1 MAERLYDSDEIAAGL
16 PQFHQKLREE
26 TGYTGQ
32 FKAEP
37 LEANRFKAYML
48 ANPGLQSQVDTL
60 AAQFNAGD
68 FAVTPMPADNIGP
81 TQLRDIQSDVT
92 DITGDVGT
100 LTTGQAGLMT
110 GQQNL
115 QTGVTGL
122 TGDVGALQTDVT
134 NLTGDV
140 GRVQEGVTGLGTQV
154 GTVQEGVTGLETA
167 VGTPGEGQTDLF
179 AGQRGLMSEVG
190 DVGTQVAD
198 VSGQVGAVQTGVT
211 GLEQAVGTPAE
222 GDPRTLFAGQQT
234 LLGGQDRLGREI
246 GGGVDRL
253 TGEITNV
260 GADLTA
266 LQRASDAYQREAQ
279 RQRTL
284 AAQAGQTGREQL
296 QRQVA
301 GVGQQ
306 ANRVAEAQ
314 AAQRLAATPR
324 GMMQMATGVAPTA
337 GPQIAAQTAQAAQ
350 QGFRPPAQ
358 GVPAPVSPLGPQ
370 AQDPRDLVTQL
381 QQLQAQQ
388 AGLMA
393 QLGI

>member
-1 MAERLYDSDEIAAGL
+1 MARSFGQNVALN
-16 PQFHQKLREE
+16 QKLARALPGF
-26 TGYTGQ
+26 TGDFGGGRLQAYLEGAGRDEQ
-32 FKAEP
+32 MKADAVLRSEG
-37 LEANRFKAYML
+37 F
-48 ANPGLQSQVDTL
+48 
-60 AAQFNAGD
+60 GD
-68 FAVTPMPADNIGP
+68 FAFETVRGGYSPAPTPTTTTTTPTPAATTTTPQAVDFSPVT
-81 TQLRDIQSDVT
+81 TQLTPI
-92 DITGDVGT
+92 
-100 LTTGQAGLMT
+100 
-110 GQQNL
+110 

-122 TGDVGALQTDVT
+122 AGDVGALQSD
-134 NLTGDV
+134 
-140 GRVQEGVTGLGTQV
+140 VTGLTTDV
-154 GTVQEGVTGLETA
+154 GTVQEGVTGLGTA
-167 VGTPGEGQTDLF
+167 IGQPVGEQTDLF
-179 AGQRGLMSEVG
+179 AGQRGLMS
-190 DVGTQVAD
+190 DI
-198 VSGQVGAVQTGVT
+198 GQVQTDVT
-211 GLEQAVGTPAE
+211 GLEQAVGTPEE
-222 GDPRTLFAGQQT
+222 GDPRTLFAGQRSLMGEQT
-234 LLGGQDRLGREI
+234 RLGEKI

-279 RQRTL
+279 RQRAL

-296 QRQVA
+296 ERQVA

-306 ANRVAEAQ
+306 ANRLAEAQ

-324 GMMQMATGVAPTA
+324 GMMQMGTGVAPTA
-337 GPQIAAQTAQAAQ
+337 GPQLAAQTAQAAQ

-381 QQLQAQQ
+381 QRLQAQQ

>member
-1 MAERLYDSDEIAAGL
+1 MVAFNE
-16 PQFHQKLREE
+16 Q
-26 TGYTGQ
+26 
-32 FKAEP
+32 
-37 LEANRFKAYML
+37 AYL
-48 ANPGLQSQVDTL
+48 DANPDVK
-60 AAQFNAGD
+60 AAVFAGTIASGAD
-68 FAVTPMPADNIGP
+68 HYRLFGMSEGRDIGSTSPPTPTPMPE
-81 TQLRDIQSDVT
+81 LKDIQADVT
-92 DITGDVGT
+92 GITGDVGT
-100 LTTGQAGLMT
+100 LTTGQAGLMS
-110 GQQNL
+110 GQQAL
-115 QTGVTGL
+115 QTGQAG
-122 TGDVGALQTDVT
+122 LQT
-134 NLTGDV
+134 GIA
-140 GRVQEGVTGLGTQV
+140 
-154 GTVQEGVTGLETA
+154 GLETGQTGLQA
-167 VGTPGEGQTDLF
+167 GQADLAAGQTGLATGQAGLATGIGEVGT
-179 AGQRGLMSEVG
+179 AVG
-190 DVGTQVAD
+190 DVSTQLTGVGA
-198 VSGQVGAVQTGVT
+198 QVGDVQTGVT
-211 GLEQAVGTPAE
+211 GLGAAIGAPAE
-222 GDPRTLFAGQQT
+222 GDPRTLFAGQAGLMAGQT
-234 LLGGQDRLGREI
+234 QLGEQI

-306 ANRVAEAQ
+306 ANRLAEAQ

-324 GMMQMATGVAPTA
+324 GMMQMGTGVAPTA
-337 GPQIAAQTAQAAQ
+337 GPQLAAQTAQAAQ

>member
-1 MAERLYDSDEIAAGL
+1 MAQDFGKNVELNKALAL
-16 PQFHQKLREE
+16 A
-26 TGYTGQ
+26 TGYTGDFGGPDAGYRKFLEQADQETRDISDRILRNQGGRFVDFQ
-32 FKAEP
+32 FS
-37 LEANRFKAYML
+37 RQ
-48 ANPGLQSQVDTL
+48 NPPQPVSDPAPATATTTTPQAVD
-60 AAQFNAGD
+60 FSP
-68 FAVTPMPADNIGP
+68 VT
-81 TQLRDIQSDVT
+81 TQLTPI
-92 DITGDVGT
+92 
-100 LTTGQAGLMT
+100 
-110 GQQNL
+110 

-122 TGDVGALQTDVT
+122 AGDVGALQSD
-134 NLTGDV
+134 
-140 GRVQEGVTGLGTQV
+140 VTGLTTDV
-154 GTVQEGVTGLETA
+154 GTVQEGVTGLGTA
-167 VGTPGEGQTDLF
+167 IGQPVGEQTDLF
-179 AGQRGLMSEVG
+179 AGQRGLMS
-190 DVGTQVAD
+190 DI
-198 VSGQVGAVQTGVT
+198 GQVQTDVT
-211 GLEQAVGTPAE
+211 GLEQAVGTPEE
-222 GDPRTLFAGQQT
+222 GDPRTLFAGQRSLMGEQT
-234 LLGGQDRLGREI
+234 RLGEKI

-279 RQRTL
+279 RQRSL

-296 QRQVA
+296 ERQVA

-306 ANRVAEAQ
+306 ANRLAEAQ
-314 AAQRLAATPR
+314 AAQRLAAPPR
-324 GMMQMATGVAPTA
+324 GMLQMATGVAPTA
-337 GPQIAAQTAQAAQ
+337 GPQLAAQTAQAAQ

>member
-1 MAERLYDSDEIAAGL
+1 MAQDFGQNVELNRALAAATGFTGDFGGGNYRRFLEQADPETRAISDAILRRTPGFADFQFDTRKGGRSDRADFAYVPPQGRIQPYPMPSMQDVELATQAGQAGL
-16 PQFHQKLREE
+16 MSGQEALR
-26 TGYTGQ
+26 
-32 FKAEP
+32 
-37 LEANRFKAYML
+37 
-48 ANPGLQSQVDTL
+48 
-60 AAQFNAGD
+60 
-68 FAVTPMPADNIGP
+68 
-81 TQLRDIQSDVT
+81 
-92 DITGDVGT
+92 
-100 LTTGQAGLMT
+100 TGQAGL
-110 GQQNL
+110 
-115 QTGVTGL
+115 QTGI
-122 TGDVGALQTDVT
+122 
-134 NLTGDV
+134 
-140 GRVQEGVTGLGTQV
+140 
-154 GTVQEGVTGLETA
+154 TGLETGQAGLQAGQADLAAGQTGLATGQAGLATGIGEVGTA
-167 VGTPGEGQTDLF
+167 VGDVSTQLTG
-179 AGQRGLMSEVG
+179 
-190 DVGTQVAD
+190 VGTQVAD
-198 VSGQVGAVQTGVT
+198 VGTRVEGVGAAVGDVQTGVT
-211 GLEQAVGTPAE
+211 GLGAAIGAPAE
-222 GDPRTLFAGQQT
+222 GDPRTLFAGQAGLMAGQT
-234 LLGGQDRLGREI
+234 QLGEQI

-306 ANRVAEAQ
+306 ANRLAEAQ

-324 GMMQMATGVAPTA
+324 GMMQMGTGGAPTA
-337 GPQIAAQTAQAAQ
+337 GPQLAAQTAQAAQ

>member
-1 MAERLYDSDEIAAGL
+1 MATRLYDTKEIEAGL
-16 PQFHQKLREE
+16 PQFHQKLREA

-32 FKAEP
+32 FKVDP
-37 LEANRFKAYML
+37 TQTFQQFMSANQ
-48 ANPGLQSQVDTL
+48 GLQSQVDTL

-68 FAVTPMPADNIGP
+68 FAPSPPSDTTPATTTTTTPAATTTTPQAVDFSPVT
-81 TQLRDIQSDVT
+81 TQLTPI
-92 DITGDVGT
+92 
-100 LTTGQAGLMT
+100 
-110 GQQNL
+110 

-122 TGDVGALQTDVT
+122 AGDVGALQSD
-134 NLTGDV
+134 
-140 GRVQEGVTGLGTQV
+140 VTGLTTDV
-154 GTVQEGVTGLETA
+154 GTVQEGVTGLGTA
-167 VGTPGEGQTDLF
+167 IGQPVGEQTDLF
-179 AGQRGLMSEVG
+179 AGQRGLMS
-190 DVGTQVAD
+190 DI
-198 VSGQVGAVQTGVT
+198 GQVQTDVT
-211 GLEQAVGTPAE
+211 GLEQAVGTPEE
-222 GDPRTLFAGQQT
+222 GDPRTLFAGQRSLMGEQT
-234 LLGGQDRLGREI
+234 RLGEKI

-279 RQRTL
+279 RQRSL

-296 QRQVA
+296 ERQVA

-306 ANRVAEAQ
+306 ANRLAEAQ

-337 GPQIAAQTAQAAQ
+337 GPQLAAQTAQAAQ

>member
-1 MAERLYDSDEIAAGL
+1 MAQDFGQNVELNKLLAAA
-16 PQFHQKLREE
+16 
-26 TGYTGQ
+26 TGFDKDFGGGEYRR
-32 FKAEP
+32 F
-37 LEANRFKAYML
+37 LEQ
-48 ANPGLQSQVDTL
+48 ANPETRAISDAILRNQADPRFATYQFSQQNPSQT
-60 AAQFNAGD
+60 
-68 FAVTPMPADNIGP
+68 VTPFPDDLTTTTPQDIDFSP
-81 TQLRDIQSDVT
+81 VTTQLTPIQTGVT
-92 DITGDVGT
+92 G
-100 LTTGQAGLMT
+100 LTAGQAGLMT

-122 TGDVGALQTDVT
+122 TGDVGT
-134 NLTGDV
+134 
-140 GRVQEGVTGLGTQV
+140 VQEGVTGLGTAIGQPV
-154 GTVQEGVTGLETA
+154 GE
-167 VGTPGEGQTDLF
+167 QTDLF

-190 DVGTQVAD
+190 DVGTQVAG
-198 VSGQVGAVQTGVT
+198 VGGQVGAVQTGVT
-211 GLEQAVGTPAE
+211 GLEQAVGAPAE
-222 GDPRTLFAGQQT
+222 GDPRTLFAGQRGLAAGQD
-234 LLGGQDRLGREI
+234 LLGQQI

-279 RQRTL
+279 RQRRL

-296 QRQVA
+296 ERQVA

-314 AAQRLAATPR
+314 AAQRAAATPR
-324 GMMQMATGVAPTA
+324 GMMQMGTGVAPTA

>member
-1 MAERLYDSDEIAAGL
+1 MARTYSMDEIQAGL

-32 FKAEP
+32 FKADP
-37 LEANRFKAYML
+37 TQTFQQFML

-60 AAQFNAGD
+60 ANQFNAGD
-68 FAVTPMPADNIGP
+68 FASSPASDTTPTTTTTTTTPAATATTTPQAVDFSPVT
-81 TQLRDIQSDVT
+81 TQLTPI
-92 DITGDVGT
+92 
-100 LTTGQAGLMT
+100 
-110 GQQNL
+110 

-122 TGDVGALQTDVT
+122 AGDVGALQSDVTGLTTDVST
-134 NLTGDV
+134 
-140 GRVQEGVTGLGTQV
+140 VQEGVTGLGTAIGQPV
-154 GTVQEGVTGLETA
+154 GE
-167 VGTPGEGQTDLF
+167 QTDLF

-190 DVGTQVAD
+190 DVGTQVAGVGD
-198 VSGQVGAVQTGVT
+198 QVGAVQTGVT
-211 GLEQAVGTPAE
+211 GLEQAVGTPEE
-222 GDPRTLFAGQQT
+222 GDPRTLFEGQSG
-234 LLGGQDRLGREI
+234 LMAGQDRLGQQI

>member
-1 MAERLYDSDEIAAGL
+1 MAQDFGKNVELNKLLAAA
-16 PQFHQKLREE
+16 
-26 TGYTGQ
+26 TGYTGDFGGPNGKYRQ
-32 FKAEP
+32 FLKQADPETRAISDAILRNQADP
-37 LEANRFKAYML
+37 RFATY
-48 ANPGLQSQVDTL
+48 QFSQQYPSET
-60 AAQFNAGD
+60 
-68 FAVTPMPADNIGP
+68 VTPMPEVEITTTPQDVDFSP
-81 TQLRDIQSDVT
+81 VTTQLTPI
-92 DITGDVGT
+92 
-100 LTTGQAGLMT
+100 
-110 GQQNL
+110 

-122 TGDVGALQTDVT
+122 AGDVGTLQSD
-134 NLTGDV
+134 
-140 GRVQEGVTGLGTQV
+140 VTGLTTDV
-154 GTVQEGVTGLETA
+154 GTVQEGVTGLGTA
-167 VGTPGEGQTDLF
+167 IGQPVGEQTDLF

-190 DVGTQVAD
+190 DVGTQVEGVGTQVEGVGTQVAG
-198 VSGQVGAVQTGVT
+198 VGTQVGGVQTGVT
-211 GLEQAVGTPAE
+211 DLKEAVGTPAE
-222 GDPRTLFAGQQT
+222 GDPRTLFAGQAGLMAGQT
-234 LLGGQDRLGREI
+234 QLGEQI

-296 QRQVA
+296 ERQVA

-306 ANRVAEAQ
+306 ANRLAEAQ

-324 GMMQMATGVAPTA
+324 GMMQMGTGVAPTA

-381 QQLQAQQ
+381 QKLQAQQ

>member
-1 MAERLYDSDEIAAGL
+1 MVAFNE
-16 PQFHQKLREE
+16 Q
-26 TGYTGQ
+26 
-32 FKAEP
+32 
-37 LEANRFKAYML
+37 AYL
-48 ANPGLQSQVDTL
+48 DANPDVK
-60 AAQFNAGD
+60 AAVFAGTIASGAD
-68 FAVTPMPADNIGP
+68 HYRLFGMSEGRDIGSTSPPTPTPMPE
-81 TQLRDIQSDVT
+81 LKDIQADVT
-92 DITGDVGT
+92 GITGDVGT
-100 LTTGQAGLMT
+100 LTTGQAGLMS
-110 GQQNL
+110 GQQAL
-115 QTGVTGL
+115 QTGQAG
-122 TGDVGALQTDVT
+122 LQT
-134 NLTGDV
+134 GIA
-140 GRVQEGVTGLGTQV
+140 
-154 GTVQEGVTGLETA
+154 GLETGQTGLQAGQADLAAGQTGLATGQAGLATGIGEVGTA
-167 VGTPGEGQTDLF
+167 VGDVSTQLTG
-179 AGQRGLMSEVG
+179 
-190 DVGTQVAD
+190 VGTQVAD
-198 VSGQVGAVQTGVT
+198 VGTRVEGVGAQVGDVQTGVT
-211 GLEQAVGTPAE
+211 GLGAAIGAPAE
-222 GDPRTLFAGQQT
+222 GDPRTLFAGQAGLMAGQT
-234 LLGGQDRLGREI
+234 QLGEQI

-306 ANRVAEAQ
+306 ANRLAEAQ

-337 GPQIAAQTAQAAQ
+337 GPQLAAQTAQAAQ

>member
-1 MAERLYDSDEIAAGL
+1 MERSFGQNVALNQKLAQALPGFTGDFGGGRLQAYLEGAGRDAQIAADAVL
-16 PQFHQKLREE
+16 Q
-26 TGYTGQ
+26 
-32 FKAEP
+32 AEG
-37 LEANRFKAYML
+37 F
-48 ANPGLQSQVDTL
+48 
-60 AAQFNAGD
+60 GD
-68 FAVTPMPADNIGP
+68 FSYGTNVGYSPASTQATTTTTTTPAATTTTPQAIDFSPVT
-81 TQLRDIQSDVT
+81 TQLTPI
-92 DITGDVGT
+92 
-100 LTTGQAGLMT
+100 
-110 GQQNL
+110 

-122 TGDVGALQTDVT
+122 AGD
-134 NLTGDV
+134 
-140 GRVQEGVTGLGTQV
+140 V
-154 GTVQEGVTGLETA
+154 GTVQAGVTGLETA
-167 VGTPGEGQTDLF
+167 VGTPGAGQTDLF
-179 AGQRGLMSEVG
+179 AGQQGLMSEVG
-190 DVGTQVAD
+190 DVGTQVAG
-198 VSGQVGAVQTGVT
+198 VGTQVGGVQTGVT
-211 GLEQAVGTPAE
+211 DLKEAVGTPEE
-222 GDPRTLFAGQQT
+222 GDPRTLFEGQSGLMAGQD
-234 LLGGQDRLGREI
+234 LLGQRI

-337 GPQIAAQTAQAAQ
+337 GPQLAAQTAQAAQ

>member
-1 MAERLYDSDEIAAGL
+1 MAKRLYDTKEIEAGL

-37 LEANRFKAYML
+37 LDANKFQAYML

-68 FAVTPMPADNIGP
+68 FAPSPSSDTTPATTTTTTPAATTTTTPQAVDFSPVT
-81 TQLRDIQSDVT
+81 TQLTPI
-92 DITGDVGT
+92 
-100 LTTGQAGLMT
+100 
-110 GQQNL
+110 

-122 TGDVGALQTDVT
+122 AGDVGTLQSDVT
-134 NLTGDV
+134 DLTGDV
-140 GRVQEGVTGLGTQV
+140 G
-154 GTVQEGVTGLETA
+154 TVQAGVTGLETA
-167 VGTPGEGQTDLF
+167 VGTPGAGQTDLF
-179 AGQRGLMSEVG
+179 AGQQGLMSEVG
-190 DVGTQVAD
+190 DVGTQVEG
-198 VSGQVGAVQTGVT
+198 VGTQVGGVQTDVT
-211 GLEQAVGTPAE
+211 DLKEAVGTPEE
-222 GDPRTLFAGQQT
+222 GDPRTLFEGQSGLMAGQD
-234 LLGGQDRLGREI
+234 LLGQQI

-337 GPQIAAQTAQAAQ
+337 GPQLAAQTAQAAQ

>member
-1 MAERLYDSDEIAAGL
+1 MAKRLYDTDEIEAGL

-37 LEANRFKAYML
+37 LDANKFQAYML

-68 FAVTPMPADNIGP
+68 FAPSPPSDTTPATTTTTTPAATTTTPQAVDFSPVT
-81 TQLRDIQSDVT
+81 TQLTPI
-92 DITGDVGT
+92 
-100 LTTGQAGLMT
+100 
-110 GQQNL
+110 

-122 TGDVGALQTDVT
+122 AGDVGALQSD
-134 NLTGDV
+134 
-140 GRVQEGVTGLGTQV
+140 VTGLTTDV
-154 GTVQEGVTGLETA
+154 GTVQEGVTGLGTA
-167 VGTPGEGQTDLF
+167 IGQPVGEQTDLF
-179 AGQRGLMSEVG
+179 AGQRGLMS
-190 DVGTQVAD
+190 DI
-198 VSGQVGAVQTGVT
+198 GQVQTDVT
-211 GLEQAVGTPAE
+211 GLEQAVGTPEE
-222 GDPRTLFAGQQT
+222 GDPRTLFAGQRSLMGEQT
-234 LLGGQDRLGREI
+234 RLGEKI

-279 RQRTL
+279 RQRSL

-296 QRQVA
+296 ERQVA

-306 ANRVAEAQ
+306 ANRLAEAQ

-337 GPQIAAQTAQAAQ
+337 GPQLAAQTAQAAQ

>member
-1 MAERLYDSDEIAAGL
+1 MAERTYSVAEVEAGL
-16 PQFHQKLREE
+16 PQFHQKLREQ

-32 FKAEP
+32 FKADP
-37 LEANRFKAYML
+37 TQTFQQFMSANQ
-48 ANPGLQSQVDTL
+48 GLQSQVDTL

-81 TQLRDIQSDVT
+81 TQLQDIQQGVT
-92 DITGDVGT
+92 GITGDVGT
-100 LTTGQAGLMT
+100 LTTGQAGLMS
-110 GQQNL
+110 GQQAL
-115 QTGVTGL
+115 QTGQAG
-122 TGDVGALQTDVT
+122 LQT
-134 NLTGDV
+134 GI
-140 GRVQEGVTGLGTQV
+140 
-154 GTVQEGVTGLETA
+154 TGLETGQAGLQAGQADLAAGQTGLATGQAGLATGIGEVGTA
-167 VGTPGEGQTDLF
+167 VGDVSTQLTG
-179 AGQRGLMSEVG
+179 
-190 DVGTQVAD
+190 VGTQVAD
-198 VSGQVGAVQTGVT
+198 VGTRVEGVGAQVGDVQTGVT
-211 GLEQAVGTPAE
+211 GLGAAIGAPAE
-222 GDPRTLFAGQQT
+222 GDPRTLFAGQAGLMAGQT
-234 LLGGQDRLGREI
+234 QLGEQI

-279 RQRTL
+279 RQRTM

-337 GPQIAAQTAQAAQ
+337 GPQLAAQTAQAAQ

>member
-1 MAERLYDSDEIAAGL
+1 MTVFNE
-16 PQFHQKLREE
+16 Q
-26 TGYTGQ
+26 
-32 FKAEP
+32 
-37 LEANRFKAYML
+37 AYL
-48 ANPGLQSQVDTL
+48 DANPDVKAAVEAGTIASGADHYKLFGMSEGRDIGSTQATTQTVD
-60 AAQFNAGD
+60 
-68 FAVTPMPADNIGP
+68 P
-81 TQLRDIQSDVT
+81 TQLQTIQQGVT
-92 DITGDVGT
+92 GITGDVGT

-122 TGDVGALQTDVT
+122 RGDVGALQSDVTGLTTDVGT
-134 NLTGDV
+134 
-140 GRVQEGVTGLGTQV
+140 VQEGVTGLGTQV
-154 GTVQEGVTGLETA
+154 GTVQEGVTGLGTA
-167 VGTPGEGQTDLF
+167 IGQPGEGQTNLF
-179 AGQRGLMSEVG
+179 AGQRGLMTEVG
-190 DVGTQVAD
+190 DVGTQVAG
-198 VSGQVGAVQTGVT
+198 VGTQVGGVQTGVT
-211 GLEQAVGTPAE
+211 GLEQAVGAPAE
-222 GDPRTLFAGQQT
+222 GDPRTLFAGQRG
-234 LLGGQDRLGREI
+234 LAAGQDRLGQQI

-301 GVGQQ
+301 SVGQQ

-337 GPQIAAQTAQAAQ
+337 GPQLAAQTAQAAQ

>member
-1 MAERLYDSDEIAAGL
+1 MAERTYSVTEIEQGL

-32 FKAEP
+32 FRAEP
-37 LEANRFKAYML
+37 TTADRFQYYMID
-48 ANPGLQSQVDTL
+48 NPGLQSQVDTL
-60 AAQFNAGD
+60 TAQFNAGNFAETDSDTTPTTTTDTTTTPQAID
-68 FAVTPMPADNIGP
+68 FSPVT
-81 TQLRDIQSDVT
+81 TQLTPI
-92 DITGDVGT
+92 
-100 LTTGQAGLMT
+100 
-110 GQQNL
+110 

-122 TGDVGALQTDVT
+122 EGDVGTLQSDVT
-134 NLTGDV
+134 DLTGD
-140 GRVQEGVTGLGTQV
+140 V

-167 VGTPGEGQTDLF
+167 VGTPGAGQTDLFAGQQGLMGALGAPAEGQTDLF
-179 AGQRGLMSEVG
+179 AGQQGLMS
-190 DVGTQVAD
+190 DI
-198 VSGQVGAVQTGVT
+198 GQVQ
-211 GLEQAVGTPAE
+211 QAVGAPAE
-222 GDPRTLFAGQQT
+222 GDPRTLFAGQGALAT
-234 LLGGQDRLGREI
+234 GQDRLGQRI

-279 RQRTL
+279 RQRSL

-296 QRQVA
+296 ERQVA

-306 ANRVAEAQ
+306 TNRVAEAQ

-337 GPQIAAQTAQAAQ
+337 GPQLAAQTAQAAQ

-381 QQLQAQQ
+381 QKLQAQQ

>member
-1 MAERLYDSDEIAAGL
+1 MSRSFGKNVALNQKLAQALPGFSGDFGGGRLQAYLEGAGRDAQIAADAVLQAEG
-16 PQFHQKLREE
+16 FGDYSYG
-26 TGYTGQ
+26 TNVGYSPAATASPAPAQ
-32 FKAEP
+32 ITE
-37 LEANRFKAYML
+37 
-48 ANPGLQSQVDTL
+48 LQ
-60 AAQFNAGD
+60 
-68 FAVTPMPADNIGP
+68 
-81 TQLRDIQSDVT
+81 
-92 DITGDVGT
+92 GDVGGIQT
-100 LTTGQAGLMT
+100 DVTGLTAGQAGLMT

-140 GRVQEGVTGLGTQV
+140 GTVQEGVTGLGTAIGQPV
-154 GTVQEGVTGLETA
+154 GE
-167 VGTPGEGQTDLF
+167 QTDLF

-190 DVGTQVAD
+190 DVGTQVEG
-198 VSGQVGAVQTGVT
+198 VGTQVGDVQTGVT
-211 GLEQAVGTPAE
+211 GLEQAVGAPAE

-234 LLGGQDRLGREI
+234 LLGGQDRLGQEI

-296 QRQVA
+296 ERQVA

-306 ANRVAEAQ
+306 ANRLAEAQ

-324 GMMQMATGVAPTA
+324 GMMQMGTGVAPTA

-370 AQDPRDLVTQL
+370 AQDPRDLLTQL

>member
-1 MAERLYDSDEIAAGL
+1 MVAFNE
-16 PQFHQKLREE
+16 Q
-26 TGYTGQ
+26 
-32 FKAEP
+32 
-37 LEANRFKAYML
+37 AYL
-48 ANPGLQSQVDTL
+48 DANPDVK
-60 AAQFNAGD
+60 AAVFAGTIASGAD
-68 FAVTPMPADNIGP
+68 HYRLFGMSEGRDIGSTSPPTPTPMPE
-81 TQLRDIQSDVT
+81 LKDIQADVT
-92 DITGDVGT
+92 GITGDVGT
-100 LTTGQAGLMT
+100 LTTGQAGLMS
-110 GQQNL
+110 GQQAL
-115 QTGVTGL
+115 QTGQAG
-122 TGDVGALQTDVT
+122 LQT
-134 NLTGDV
+134 GIA
-140 GRVQEGVTGLGTQV
+140 
-154 GTVQEGVTGLETA
+154 GLETGQTGLQA
-167 VGTPGEGQTDLF
+167 GQADLAAGQTGLATGQAGLATGIGEVGT
-179 AGQRGLMSEVG
+179 AVG
-190 DVGTQVAD
+190 DVSTQLTGVGA
-198 VSGQVGAVQTGVT
+198 QVGDVQTGVT
-211 GLEQAVGTPAE
+211 GLGAAIGAPAE
-222 GDPRTLFAGQQT
+222 GDPRTLFAGQAGLMAGQT
-234 LLGGQDRLGREI
+234 QLGEQI

-279 RQRTL
+279 RQRSL

-296 QRQVA
+296 ERQVA

-314 AAQRLAATPR
+314 AAQRAAATPR
-324 GMMQMATGVAPTA
+324 GMMQMGTGVAPTA

>member
-1 MAERLYDSDEIAAGL
+1 MAERTYSVTEIEQGL

-32 FKAEP
+32 FRAEP
-37 LEANRFKAYML
+37 TTADRFQYYML
-48 ANPGLQSQVDTL
+48 DNPGLQSQVDTL

-68 FAVTPMPADNIGP
+68 FAVTASDTTPTTTTTTTTPAATTTTPQDVDFSP
-81 TQLRDIQSDVT
+81 VTTQLTPI
-92 DITGDVGT
+92 
-100 LTTGQAGLMT
+100 
-110 GQQNL
+110 

-122 TGDVGALQTDVT
+122 AGDVST
-134 NLTGDV
+134 
-140 GRVQEGVTGLGTQV
+140 VQEGVTGLGT
-154 GTVQEGVTGLETA
+154 A
-167 VGTPGEGQTDLF
+167 VGTPGAGQTDLF

-190 DVGTQVAD
+190 DVGTQVAG
-198 VSGQVGAVQTGVT
+198 VGTQVAGVGTQVGGVQTDVT
-211 GLEQAVGTPAE
+211 DLKEAVGTPEE
-222 GDPRTLFAGQQT
+222 GDPRTLFEGQSGLMAGQD
-234 LLGGQDRLGREI
+234 LLGQRI

-279 RQRTL
+279 RQRSL

-337 GPQIAAQTAQAAQ
+337 GPQLAAQTAQAAQ

>member
-1 MAERLYDSDEIAAGL
+1 MRLL
-16 PQFHQKLREE
+16 
-26 TGYTGQ
+26 
-32 FKAEP
+32 
-37 LEANRFKAYML
+37 
-48 ANPGLQSQVDTL
+48 
-60 AAQFNAGD
+60 
-68 FAVTPMPADNIGP
+68 
-81 TQLRDIQSDVT
+81 
-92 DITGDVGT
+92 
-100 LTTGQAGLMT
+100 
-110 GQQNL
+110 
-115 QTGVTGL
+115 TGV
-122 TGDVGALQTDVT
+122 GA
-134 NLTGDV
+134 
-140 GRVQEGVTGLGTQV
+140 QV
-154 GTVQEGVTGLETA
+154 G
-167 VGTPGEGQTDLF
+167 D
-179 AGQRGLMSEVG
+179 
-190 DVGTQVAD
+190 
-198 VSGQVGAVQTGVT
+198 VQTGVT
-211 GLEQAVGTPAE
+211 GLGAAIGAPAE
-222 GDPRTLFAGQQT
+222 GDPRTLFAGQAGLMAGQT
-234 LLGGQDRLGREI
+234 QLGEQI

-306 ANRVAEAQ
+306 ANRLAEAQ

-324 GMMQMATGVAPTA
+324 GMMQMGTGVAPTA
-337 GPQIAAQTAQAAQ
+337 GPQLAAQTAQAAQ

>member
-1 MAERLYDSDEIAAGL
+1 MSRSFGQNVELNKKLARALPGFTGDFGGGRLQAYLEGAGRDEQMKADAV
-16 PQFHQKLREE
+16 LRSE
-26 TGYTGQ
+26 G
-32 FKAEP
+32 F
-37 LEANRFKAYML
+37 
-48 ANPGLQSQVDTL
+48 
-60 AAQFNAGD
+60 GD
-68 FAVTPMPADNIGP
+68 FAYENVRGEYSPAP
-81 TQLRDIQSDVT
+81 TASPAPAQ
-92 DITGDVGT
+92 ITELQGDVGGIQT
-100 LTTGQAGLMT
+100 DVTGLTAGQAGLMT

-122 TGDVGALQTDVT
+122 AGDVGALQTDVT
-134 NLTGDV
+134 NLTTD
-140 GRVQEGVTGLGTQV
+140 V

-190 DVGTQVAD
+190 DVGTQVAG
-198 VSGQVGAVQTGVT
+198 VGTQVGDVQTGVT
-211 GLEQAVGTPAE
+211 GLEQAVGAPAE

-234 LLGGQDRLGREI
+234 LLGGQDRLGQQI

-279 RQRTL
+279 RQRSL
-284 AAQAGQTGREQL
+284 AAQAGQTGREQI

-337 GPQIAAQTAQAAQ
+337 GPQLAAQTAQAAQ

-381 QQLQAQQ
+381 QKLQAQQ

>member
-1 MAERLYDSDEIAAGL
+1 M
-16 PQFHQKLREE
+16 
-26 TGYTGQ
+26 
-32 FKAEP
+32 
-37 LEANRFKAYML
+37 
-48 ANPGLQSQVDTL
+48 
-60 AAQFNAGD
+60 
-68 FAVTPMPADNIGP
+68 
-81 TQLRDIQSDVT
+81 
-92 DITGDVGT
+92 
-100 LTTGQAGLMT
+100 
-110 GQQNL
+110 
-115 QTGVTGL
+115 TGL
-122 TGDVGALQTDVT
+122 TTD
-134 NLTGDV
+134 
-140 GRVQEGVTGLGTQV
+140 V
-154 GTVQEGVTGLETA
+154 GTVQEGVTGLGTA
-167 VGTPGEGQTDLF
+167 IGQPVGEQTDLF
-179 AGQRGLMSEVG
+179 AGQRGLMS
-190 DVGTQVAD
+190 DI
-198 VSGQVGAVQTGVT
+198 GQVQTDVT
-211 GLEQAVGTPAE
+211 GLEQAVGTPEE
-222 GDPRTLFAGQQT
+222 GAPRTLFAGQRSLMGEQT
-234 LLGGQDRLGREI
+234 RLGEKI

-279 RQRTL
+279 RQRSL

-337 GPQIAAQTAQAAQ
+337 GPQLAAQTAQAAQ

>member
-1 MAERLYDSDEIAAGL
+1 MARSFGQNVELNKKLAQALPGFTGDFGGGRLQSYLEGAGRDAQIAADAV
-16 PQFHQKLREE
+16 LRSE
-26 TGYTGQ
+26 G
-32 FKAEP
+32 F
-37 LEANRFKAYML
+37 
-48 ANPGLQSQVDTL
+48 
-60 AAQFNAGD
+60 GD
-68 FAVTPMPADNIGP
+68 FAYENVRGEYSPAP
-81 TQLRDIQSDVT
+81 TASPAPAQ
-92 DITGDVGT
+92 ITELQGDVGGIQT
-100 LTTGQAGLMT
+100 DVSGLTTGQAGLMT

-140 GRVQEGVTGLGTQV
+140 GTVQEGVTGLGTAIGQPV
-154 GTVQEGVTGLETA
+154 GE
-167 VGTPGEGQTDLF
+167 QTDLF

-190 DVGTQVAD
+190 DVGTQVEG
-198 VSGQVGAVQTGVT
+198 VGTQVGDVQTGVT
-211 GLEQAVGTPAE
+211 GLEQAVGAPAE

-234 LLGGQDRLGREI
+234 LLGGQDRLGQEI

-306 ANRVAEAQ
+306 ANRLAEAQ

-337 GPQIAAQTAQAAQ
+337 GPQLAAQTAQAAQ

>member
-1 MAERLYDSDEIAAGL
+1 MAERTYSVTEIEQGL

-32 FKAEP
+32 FRAEP
-37 LEANRFKAYML
+37 TTADRFQYYMID
-48 ANPGLQSQVDTL
+48 NPGLQSQVDTL
-60 AAQFNAGD
+60 TAQFNAGNFAETDSDTTPTTTTDTTTTPQAID
-68 FAVTPMPADNIGP
+68 FSPVT
-81 TQLRDIQSDVT
+81 TQLTPI
-92 DITGDVGT
+92 
-100 LTTGQAGLMT
+100 
-110 GQQNL
+110 

-122 TGDVGALQTDVT
+122 EGDVGTLQSDVT
-134 NLTGDV
+134 DLTGD
-140 GRVQEGVTGLGTQV
+140 V

-167 VGTPGEGQTDLF
+167 VGTPGAGQTDLF
-179 AGQRGLMSEVG
+179 AGQQGLMS
-190 DVGTQVAD
+190 DI
-198 VSGQVGAVQTGVT
+198 GQVQ
-211 GLEQAVGTPAE
+211 QAVGAPAE
-222 GDPRTLFAGQQT
+222 GDPRTLFAGQGALAT
-234 LLGGQDRLGREI
+234 GQDRLGQRI

-279 RQRTL
+279 RQRSL

-296 QRQVA
+296 ERQVA

-306 ANRVAEAQ
+306 TNRVAEAQ

-337 GPQIAAQTAQAAQ
+337 GPQLAAQTAQAAQ

-381 QQLQAQQ
+381 QKLQAQQ

>member
-1 MAERLYDSDEIAAGL
+1 MSRSFGQNVELNKKLARALPGFIGDFGGGRLQAYLEGAGRDEQMKADAV
-16 PQFHQKLREE
+16 LRSE
-26 TGYTGQ
+26 G
-32 FKAEP
+32 F
-37 LEANRFKAYML
+37 
-48 ANPGLQSQVDTL
+48 
-60 AAQFNAGD
+60 GD
-68 FAVTPMPADNIGP
+68 FAYENVRGEYSPAATASP
-81 TQLRDIQSDVT
+81 APAQ
-92 DITGDVGT
+92 ITELQGDVGGIQT
-100 LTTGQAGLMT
+100 DVTGLTAGQAGLMT

-140 GRVQEGVTGLGTQV
+140 GTIQEGVTGLGTAIGQPV
-154 GTVQEGVTGLETA
+154 GE
-167 VGTPGEGQTDLF
+167 QTDLF

-190 DVGTQVAD
+190 DVGTRVAD
-198 VSGQVGAVQTGVT
+198 VGTQVGGVQTGVT
-211 GLEQAVGTPAE
+211 GLEQAVGGPAEE
-222 GDPRTLFAGQQT
+222 GDPRTLFEGQRG
-234 LLGGQDRLGREI
+234 LLRGQDRLGREI

-296 QRQVA
+296 ERQVA

-324 GMMQMATGVAPTA
+324 GMMQMGTGVAPTA

>member
-1 MAERLYDSDEIAAGL
+1 MERSFGQNVALN
-16 PQFHQKLREE
+16 QKLARALPGF
-26 TGYTGQ
+26 TGDFGGGRLQAYLEGAGRDAQ
-32 FKAEP
+32 MKADAVLRSEG
-37 LEANRFKAYML
+37 F
-48 ANPGLQSQVDTL
+48 
-60 AAQFNAGD
+60 GD
-68 FAVTPMPADNIGP
+68 FAYENVRGEYSPAP
-81 TQLRDIQSDVT
+81 TASPAPEQIT
-92 DITGDVGT
+92 DLQGDVGGIQT
-100 LTTGQAGLMT
+100 DVTGLMT
-110 GQQNL
+110 GQENL

-122 TGDVGALQTDVT
+122 TGDVGTLQSDVT
-134 NLTGDV
+134 DLTGD
-140 GRVQEGVTGLGTQV
+140 V

-167 VGTPGEGQTDLF
+167 VGTPGAGQTDLF
-179 AGQRGLMSEVG
+179 AGQQGLMS
-190 DVGTQVAD
+190 DI
-198 VSGQVGAVQTGVT
+198 GQVQ
-211 GLEQAVGTPAE
+211 QAVGAPAE
-222 GDPRTLFAGQQT
+222 GDPRTLFAGQGALAT
-234 LLGGQDRLGREI
+234 GQDRLGQRI

-279 RQRTL
+279 RQRSL

-296 QRQVA
+296 ERQVA

-306 ANRVAEAQ
+306 TNRVAEAQ

-337 GPQIAAQTAQAAQ
+337 GPQLAAQTAQATQ

-381 QQLQAQQ
+381 QKLQAQQ

>member
-32 FKAEP
+32 FKADP
-37 LEANRFKAYML
+37 TQTFQQFML

-60 AAQFNAGD
+60 ANQFNAGD

-81 TQLRDIQSDVT
+81 TQLQDIQSDVT

-100 LTTGQAGLMT
+100 LTTGQAGLMS
-110 GQQNL
+110 GQQAL
-115 QTGVTGL
+115 QTGQTGL
-122 TGDVGALQTDVT
+122 QTGIA
-134 NLTGDV
+134 
-140 GRVQEGVTGLGTQV
+140 
-154 GTVQEGVTGLETA
+154 GLETGQAGLQAGQADLAAGQTGLATGQAGLATGIGEVGTA
-167 VGTPGEGQTDLF
+167 VGDVSTQLTG
-179 AGQRGLMSEVG
+179 
-190 DVGTQVAD
+190 VGTQVAD
-198 VSGQVGAVQTGVT
+198 VGTRVEGVGAQVGDVQTGVT
-211 GLEQAVGTPAE
+211 GLGAAIGAPAE
-222 GDPRTLFAGQQT
+222 GDPRTLFAGQAGLMAGQT
-234 LLGGQDRLGREI
+234 QLGEQI